1 MEEMDHETSVNVDV
15 EEPTT
20 SVNVYGSPVA
30 AHGQRIGRINILRCP
45 FGERESSGKL
55 NPTFCT

>member
-1 MEEMDHETSVNVDV
+1 MEEMDNESSVNVDV

-30 AHGQRIGRINILRCP
+30 ARG
-45 FGERESSGKL
+45 
-55 NPTFCT
+55 